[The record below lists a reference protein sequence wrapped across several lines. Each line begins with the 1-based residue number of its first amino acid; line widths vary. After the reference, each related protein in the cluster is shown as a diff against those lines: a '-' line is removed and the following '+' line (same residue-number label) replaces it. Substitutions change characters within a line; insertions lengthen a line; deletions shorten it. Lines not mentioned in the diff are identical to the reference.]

1 MRHIKPHA
9 NNKYV
14 MKKQAT
20 IVFDLLGIS
29 SATLCLVHC
38 LVFPLLAVLPLGFT
52 GNHYLDLFFA
62 FISFCVVLKIIF
74 SSSPLLAKMLL
85 SCSIITVIVGVV
97 LESFLAV
104 NSPLVLIGG
113 LGMIIGHLINFKSH

>member
-1 MRHIKPHA
+1 
-9 NNKYV
+9 

-38 LVFPLLAVLPLGFT
+38 LVFPLLTVLPLGFT

-74 SSSPLLAKMLL
+74 SSSLLLVKVLL
-85 SCSIITVIVGVV
+85 SCSIIAVIVGVI
-97 LESFLAV
+97 LESFLTV
-104 NSPLVLIGG
+104 NSPLILIGG